1 MRFILL
7 IHRYLAVAVGLLMTL
22 WCLSGFVMMYQSFP
36 ALSDEQRLNGLEP
49 LDFSACCNLGRFAPH
64 DDTPLG
70 DFRIEML
77 LGEPVLRT
85 GGREALT
92 LKLATG
98 EALEPM
104 SDVDILAVAR
114 EFGSGNRISGAPR
127 ALGIVDI
134 DQWTLQSAR
143 RHAPAWHVAFDDPA
157 ATEIYING
165 TTGEVFQFTNR
176 RQRVL
181 SWFGAIP
188 HWTYP
193 TILRQN
199 AALWSQVVI
208 WASIMGTFLAATGLY
223 VGIARL
229 RRDRRS
235 NTLASPYASPYTGW
249 WYWHHI
255 TGMVF
260 GVLVL
265 TWVFSGLMTMNPWG
279 ALSASGGDAYRT
291 QITGTARWSE
301 LKQLL
306 RALGNADLTLDEA
319 GIRQITPAVFNH
331 ALFLLAKTT
340 DSRQVRLNRQAQP
353 APLAVADITAAL
365 AALATPVQDSG
376 LLHQEDSY
384 YYGHK
389 REVALPVYRAILN
402 DSEHTRLYINPDT
415 GAVRTV
421 GSTGRWSRWI
431 RTGLHDLD
439 FPILRLRPIW
449 DIVVIFLLL
458 GVTLV
463 CITGTWMACRRIR
476 RDYLMWRR

>member
-1 MRFILL
+1 MRVILI

-36 ALSDEQRLNGLEP
+36 ELGNEQRLKGLEA
-49 LDFSACCNLGRFAPH
+49 LDLSACCSLGSFAPH

-70 DFRIEML
+70 GFRIEML
-77 LGEPVLRT
+77 LGEPVLRPGGSDASILNLTT
-85 GGREALT
+85 GQALAPLTEAEILT
-92 LKLATG
+92 
-98 EALEPM
+98 
-104 SDVDILAVAR
+104 VAR
-114 EFGSGNRISGAPR
+114 QFGSGNSIGGAPR

-143 RHAPAWHVAFDDPA
+143 RNAPAWHIAFDDPA

-165 TTGEVFQFTNR
+165 STGEVFQFTNR

-199 AALWSQVVI
+199 GPLWSQVVI
-208 WASIMGTFLAATGLY
+208 WASILGTFLAATGLY

-229 RRDRRS
+229 RRDRLS
-235 NTLASPYASPYTGW
+235 NRLASPYTDW

-255 TGMVF
+255 TGLVF

-279 ALSASGGDAYRT
+279 ALSGSGGGDYRA
-291 QITGTARWSE
+291 QITGTARWGE
-301 LKQLL
+301 LKRFLSAVDDSHPEL
-306 RALGNADLTLDEA
+306 ASGD
-319 GIRQITPAVFNH
+319 IRQITPAVFNST
-331 ALFLLAKTT
+331 LYLLALPASGKPP
-340 DSRQVRLNRQAQP
+340 RLNSDAQP
-353 APLAVADITAAL
+353 APLALSAVSSVID
-365 AALATPVQDSG
+365 ALATPVQDSG
-376 LLHQEDSY
+376 LLHREDSY

-389 REVALPVYRAILN
+389 RDVALPVYRAIMA
-402 DSEHTRLYINPDT
+402 DSEQTRLYINPDT

-439 FPILRLRPIW
+439 FPVLRLRPIW

-476 RDYLMWRR
+476 RDYLMLRR